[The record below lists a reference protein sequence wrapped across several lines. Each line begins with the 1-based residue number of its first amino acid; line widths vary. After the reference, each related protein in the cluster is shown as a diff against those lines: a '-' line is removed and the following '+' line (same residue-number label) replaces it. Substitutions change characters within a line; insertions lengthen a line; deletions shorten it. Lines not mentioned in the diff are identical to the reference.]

1 MVDVNLAFVIV
12 SAIIALG
19 FASEFI
25 FKKTGIPDI
34 LWLII
39 FGLIIGPLGS
49 VVNPQDLIGI
59 APYFSA
65 LAIMILLFD
74 SGINLKSGKLL
85 REVPHGTMLGI
96 AGFAFSVAATA
107 IPAYLILRLGIAESI
122 LLGCILGGTDSST
135 VVPLVSG
142 KKSIREKTSSMLE
155 IESII
160 TDPITLIIPIV
171 LLQGLG
177 TTGAFNFSYVL
188 SALTSSFSTSILL
201 GVVAGVMWPIFT
213 RGLGEI
219 RYSYTLT
226 IAYLFFI
233 FAAAGYL
240 GGSGAIAC
248 FISGLVM
255 GNIKWITKTLNINR
269 EASEITQETK
279 TFNSTIS
286 FFVRSFFFVFMGATI
301 NIKDPNMLAMGLV
314 ISLVLLGA
322 RYMAVRASVG
332 NAGFHADELTLSTY
346 MLPRGL
352 SAAVMAPI
360 PAVQYGLPK
369 LAFFTEIVS
378 SVIIFT
384 TLITT
389 AGTFLH
395 MKKEGVLE
403 EIKLGKEKK
412 AEGKNV

>member
-1 MVDVNLAFVIV
+1 MADVNLAFVIV

-39 FGLIIGPLGS
+39 FGLIIGPLGN

-85 REVPHGTMLGI
+85 REVPHGTVLAI

-107 IPAYLILRLGIAESI
+107 IPAYLILRLGLVESI

-171 LLQGLG
+171 LLQGLS
-177 TTGAFNFSYVL
+177 TNGAFNFSYVL
-188 SALTSSFSTSILL
+188 GALTSSFSSSIFL
-201 GVVAGVMWPIFT
+201 GIAAGVAWPILT
-213 RGLGEI
+213 KGLGET

-233 FAAAGYL
+233 FAAAGYV

-248 FISGLVM
+248 FITGLVM
-255 GNIKWITKTLNINR
+255 GNIKWITKTLNINK
-269 EASEITQETK
+269 ETSEITQETK

-322 RYMAVRASVG
+322 RHLAVHASVG
-332 NAGFHADELTLSTY
+332 KAGFHADELTLSTY

-360 PAVQYGLPK
+360 PAVQYGLAK

-403 EIKLGKEKK
+403 EIKTKKDHKQEEKDI
-412 AEGKNV
+412 